1 MTDAHD
7 ARNPLDFGENNRNLM
22 RGAAPRKKLWI
33 WRALIFVLPVLVIA
47 GAIGGFAAMGAL
59 KPKPEE
65 KEDVIK
71 AIPVLT
77 AVAAQDDV
85 TLKVNVQ
92 GEVQPRT
99 EINMVPQVSG
109 LITYMSPKF
118 IEGGRFNKGDLLIR
132 IEPAEFELR
141 VTQAKANVAQAETV
155 ITRETS
161 EAAIARRDWEELGRS
176 GQPTPLTLREPQ
188 MAEAKAQLASAKARL
203 SEAELQLARTSLYA
217 PFTGRVTT
225 RDVDQGEFVSIGTR
239 LGEIYAT
246 NIMDVRL
253 PMTNEELRR
262 AGLTLGFEAN
272 GKTPGIPVTLSADVA
287 GIYSEWQ
294 GRIVRTDSRF
304 DSTTR
309 VLFAY
314 AEVQDPFG
322 AGASNG
328 TPLAPGLFVNAAVD
342 GQKLEN
348 IIVIPRTAL
357 RGDDKVYLAK
367 DDILSIKT
375 VNVISSNRD
384 EAILDGGIKIGDNVI
399 TSPIRGVADGMKI
412 QVVTTGATPTYSVSA
427 EGEK

>member
-1 MTDAHD
+1 MTNSHD
-7 ARNPLDFGENNRNLM
+7 ARTLSGVGEITSNYK
-22 RGAAPRKKLWI
+22 RGGSARKKLWI
-33 WRALIFVLPVLVIA
+33 WRALIFMLPVIVIA
-47 GAIGGFAAMGAL
+47 GAIGAFVAMSAL

-65 KEDVIK
+65 KEDVVK

-77 AVAAQDDV
+77 AIAAQDDV
-85 TLKVNVQ
+85 TLTVNVQ

-99 EINMVPQVSG
+99 EINLVPQVSG

-118 IEGGRFNKGDLLIR
+118 IEGGRFNKGDLLAR

-141 VTQAKANVAQAETV
+141 VTQAKANVAQAETT

-188 MAEAKAQLASAKARL
+188 MAEAIAQLASAKARL
-203 SEAELQLARTSLYA
+203 AEAELQLARTSLYA
-217 PFTGRVTT
+217 PFTGRVTM
-225 RDVDQGEFVSIGTR
+225 RHVDQGEFVSAGAR

-253 PMTNEELRR
+253 PMTNDELRR
-262 AGLTLGFEAN
+262 AGLTLGFEAT

-287 GIYSEWQ
+287 GTYSEWQ

-304 DSTTR
+304 DSQTR

-314 AEVQDPFG
+314 AEVRDPFG
-322 AGASNG
+322 SGASNG
-328 TPLAPGLFVNAAVD
+328 TPLAPGLFVNAAVE
-342 GQKLEN
+342 GQKLEDV
-348 IIVIPRTAL
+348 ILIPRSAL
-357 RGDDKVYLAK
+357 RGEDKVYLANE
-367 DDILSIKT
+367 DMLSIKT
-375 VNVISSNRD
+375 VTVMSSNRD
-384 EAILDGGIKIGDNVI
+384 EAILDGGIKIGDTVI

-412 QVVTTGATPTYSVSA
+412 AVVKPSSTYAVPVKA
-427 EGEK
+427 ERE

>member
-1 MTDAHD
+1 MTNSHD
-7 ARNPLDFGENNRNLM
+7 ARIPS
-22 RGAAPRKKLWI
+22 GAGDNSFKNTLGRSARKKLWI
-33 WRALIFVLPVLVIA
+33 WRALIFVLPLIVIA
-47 GAIGGFAAMGAL
+47 GAVGAFAAMSAL
-59 KPKPEE
+59 KPEPEE
-65 KEDVIK
+65 KDDVVK

-77 AVAAQDDV
+77 ELAAQDDV
-85 TLKVNVQ
+85 TLKVSVQ

-99 EINMVPQVSG
+99 EINLVPQVSG

-118 IEGGRFNKGDLLIR
+118 IEGGRFKKGDLLVR

-141 VTQAKANVAQAETV
+141 VTQARANVAQAETA

-188 MAEAKAQLASAKARL
+188 MAEAKAQLASAQARL
-203 SEAELQLARTSLYA
+203 AEAELQLSRTSLYA

-225 RDVDQGEFVSIGTR
+225 RHVDQGEFVSAGTM
-239 LGEIYAT
+239 LGEVYAT
-246 NIMDVRL
+246 NVMDVRL

-272 GKTPGIPVTLSADVA
+272 GQTPGIPVTLSANVA
-287 GIYSEWQ
+287 GTYSEWR

-304 DSTTR
+304 DSKTR
-309 VLFAY
+309 VLYAY
-314 AEVQDPFG
+314 AEVRDPFG
-322 AGASNG
+322 RGASNG

-342 GQKLEN
+342 GQKLNN
-348 IIVIPRTAL
+348 IIIIPRTAL
-357 RGDDKVYLAK
+357 RGEDKVYLAS
-367 DDILSIKT
+367 DDTLSIQT

-384 EAILDGGIKIGDNVI
+384 QAILRDGIEIGDAVI

-412 QVVTTGATPTYSVSA
+412 AVVKPGSSYATPSAA
-427 EGEK
+427 EGSE